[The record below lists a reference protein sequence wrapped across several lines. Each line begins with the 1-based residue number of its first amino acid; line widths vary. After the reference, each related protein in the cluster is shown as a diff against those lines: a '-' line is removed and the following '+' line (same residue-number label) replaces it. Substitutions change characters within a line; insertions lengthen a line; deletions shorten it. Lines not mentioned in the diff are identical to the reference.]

1 MNQTQ
6 VQVTAL
12 DWQRSGNMWALKRAK
27 KIKGSNHVSWFS
39 SAKWKAEGW
48 GSKLSLSWCVRRVDC
63 TQSPLGLKH
72 ISHGHQLPCSELCRW
87 KRKVYTHVY
96 SPSILPEVIRGHR
109 KGALPRSNPLTL
121 FISYSVAVFFFNGVS
136 QLLPGWLG
144 TWYVDK
150 AGFELIEV
158 PLPLSLECWG

>member
-1 MNQTQ
+1 MSQTH

-63 TQSPLGLKH
+63 TQSPPGLKH

-87 KRKVYTHVY
+87 KRKVYTM
-96 SPSILPEVIRGHR
+96 STTPPSCLQLLEVIGREHCL
-109 KGALPRSNPLTL
+109 AATPWPCSYLTVL
-121 FISYSVAVFFFNGVS
+121 LFFFNGVS

-158 PLPLSLECWG
+158 PLPLSLECCG